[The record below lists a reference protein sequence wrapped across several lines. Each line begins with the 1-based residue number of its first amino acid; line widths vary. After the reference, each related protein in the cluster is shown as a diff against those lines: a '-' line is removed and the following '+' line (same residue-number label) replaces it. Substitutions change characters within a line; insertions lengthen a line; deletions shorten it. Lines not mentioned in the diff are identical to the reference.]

1 MYYPLNDYE
10 PPHIPFP
17 SYLREHAYPYDA
29 KLSIKDEAEK
39 MYRRIRDKSLTDD
52 ELFRLVMYGNT
63 ELAEFFAS
71 MYVPGFEKGG
81 IRRVTSD
88 YELPT
93 AVTKTSRLDAYAE
106 LKDGEC
112 VIDFEMESRRTG
124 DVLKRTRQYVA
135 NITNSFI
142 LKGEGYGRMPRT
154 VVVFFI
160 PYDMM
165 GKGRPYYVVRPK
177 DEDGEIVDEDDIRI
191 YVNWRYEGD
200 DGYGKVS
207 HDLRCAEPGEMYYNE
222 IRKRVEKMRCA
233 EPGEMYYNEI
243 RKRVEKIKDREGGAR
258 MREDVFYRMRCEGRE
273 EGRAEGR
280 AEGRNEERSAFV
292 SVLLKDNSPSDIS
305 KKFNIPLVEVER
317 IRRSMKA

>member
-1 MYYPLNDYE
+1 MNDYE

-39 MYRRIRDKSLTDD
+39 MYRRIRGKSLTDD

-71 MYVPGFEKGG
+71 MYVPGFEKGS

-135 NITNSFI
+135 NLTNSFI

-200 DGYGKVS
+200 DEYGKVS
-207 HDLRCAEPGEMYYNE
+207 HDL
-222 IRKRVEKMRCA
+222 RCA

-258 MREDVFYRMRCEGRE
+258 MREDVFYRMKREGFEEGRE
-273 EGRAEGR
+273 EGRKFERLVNAR
-280 AEGRNEERSAFV
+280 AMLASGIPSRQVADILNLSE
-292 SVLLKDNSPSDIS
+292 KDM
-305 KKFNIPLVEVER
+305 KEV
-317 IRRSMKA
+317 IRHK

>member
-29 KLSIKDEAEK
+29 RLSIKDEAEK
-39 MYRRIRDKSLTDD
+39 MYRRIRGKSLTDD
-52 ELFRLVMYGNT
+52 ELLRLVMYGNT

-71 MYVPGFEKGG
+71 MYVPGFEKGS

-135 NITNSFI
+135 NLTNSFI
-142 LKGEGYGRMPRT
+142 LKGEWYGRMPRT

-191 YVNWRYEGD
+191 YVNWRYEGED
-200 DGYGKVS
+200 EYGKVS
-207 HDLRCAEPGEMYYNE
+207 HDL
-222 IRKRVEKMRCA
+222 RCA

>member
-1 MYYPLNDYE
+1 MPMYYPLNDYE

-39 MYRRIRDKSLTDD
+39 MYRRIRGKSLTDD

-135 NITNSFI
+135 NLTNSFI

-191 YVNWRYEGD
+191 YENWRYEGED
-200 DGYGKVS
+200 EYGKVS
-207 HDLRCAEPGEMYYNE
+207 HDL
-222 IRKRVEKMRCA
+222 RCA

-258 MREDVFYRMRCEGRE
+258 MREDVFYRMKREGFEEGRE
-273 EGRAEGR
+273 EGRKFERLVNAR
-280 AEGRNEERSAFV
+280 AMLASGIPSRQVADILNLSE
-292 SVLLKDNSPSDIS
+292 KDM
-305 KKFNIPLVEVER
+305 KEV
-317 IRRSMKA
+317 IRHK

>member
-1 MYYPLNDYE
+1 MPMYYPLNDYE

-17 SYLREHAYPYDA
+17 SYLREHASSYDA
-29 KLSIKDEAEK
+29 KLSIRDEAEK

-135 NITNSFI
+135 NLTNSFI

-200 DGYGKVS
+200 DEYGKVS
-207 HDLRCAEPGEMYYNE
+207 HDL
-222 IRKRVEKMRCA
+222 RCA

-258 MREDVFYRMRCEGRE
+258 MREDVFYRMKREGFEEGRE
-273 EGRAEGR
+273 EGRKFERLVNAR
-280 AEGRNEERSAFV
+280 AMLASGIPSRQVADILNLSE
-292 SVLLKDNSPSDIS
+292 KDM
-305 KKFNIPLVEVER
+305 KEV
-317 IRRSMKA
+317 IRHK

>member
-71 MYVPGFEKGG
+71 MYVPGFEKGS

-142 LKGEGYGRMPRT
+142 LKGEGYGRMPRI

-222 IRKRVEKMRCA
+222 T
-233 EPGEMYYNEI
+233 
-243 RKRVEKIKDREGGAR
+243 RKRVEKIKDREGGTR
-258 MREDVFYRMRCEGRE
+258 MREDVF
-273 EGRAEGR
+273 
-280 AEGRNEERSAFV
+280 
-292 SVLLKDNSPSDIS
+292 
-305 KKFNIPLVEVER
+305 
-317 IRRSMKA
+317 

>member
-1 MYYPLNDYE
+1 MPMYYPLNDYE

-29 KLSIKDEAEK
+29 KLSIRDEAEK
-39 MYRRIRDKSLTDD
+39 MYRRIRGKSLTDD

-222 IRKRVEKMRCA
+222 IRKRVEK
-233 EPGEMYYNEI
+233 
-243 RKRVEKIKDREGGAR
+243 IKDREGGAR
-258 MREDVFYRMRCEGRE
+258 MREDVFYRMKREGFE
-273 EGRAEGR
+273 EGR
-280 AEGRNEERSAFV
+280 AEGRNEARSAFV

>member
-10 PPHIPFP
+10 PPHILFP
-17 SYLREHAYPYDA
+17 SYLREHAYHYDA
-29 KLSIKDEAEK
+29 RLSIRDEAEK

-135 NITNSFI
+135 NLTNSFI
-142 LKGEGYGRMPRT
+142 LKGEGYGRIPRT

-200 DGYGKVS
+200 DEYGKVS
-207 HDLRCAEPGEMYYNE
+207 HDL
-222 IRKRVEKMRCA
+222 RCA

>member
-29 KLSIKDEAEK
+29 KLSIRDEAEK

-88 YELPT
+88 YGLLT

-200 DGYGKVS
+200 DEYGKVS
-207 HDLRCAEPGEMYYNE
+207 HDLRCAEH
-222 IRKRVEKMRCA
+222 
-233 EPGEMYYNEI
+233 GEMYYNEI

>member
-29 KLSIKDEAEK
+29 KLSIRDEAEK

-71 MYVPGFEKGG
+71 MYVPGFEKGS

-135 NITNSFI
+135 NLTNSFI

-200 DGYGKVS
+200 DEYGKVS
-207 HDLRCAEPGEMYYNE
+207 HDL
-222 IRKRVEKMRCA
+222 RCA

>member
-1 MYYPLNDYE
+1 MPMYYPLNDYE

-29 KLSIKDEAEK
+29 KLSIRDEAEK
-39 MYRRIRDKSLTDD
+39 MYRRIRGKSLTDD

-71 MYVPGFEKGG
+71 MYVPGFEKGS

-135 NITNSFI
+135 NLTNSFI

-191 YVNWRYEGD
+191 YVNWRYEGED
-200 DGYGKVS
+200 EYGKVS
-207 HDLRCAEPGEMYYNE
+207 HDL
-222 IRKRVEKMRCA
+222 RCA

-258 MREDVFYRMRCEGRE
+258 MREDVFYRMKREGFE
-273 EGRAEGR
+273 EGR
-280 AEGRNEERSAFV
+280 AEGRNEARSAFV

>member
-1 MYYPLNDYE
+1 MPMYYPLNDYE

-17 SYLREHAYPYDA
+17 SYLKEHAYPYDA

-71 MYVPGFEKGG
+71 MYVPGFEKGS

-200 DGYGKVS
+200 DEYGKVS
-207 HDLRCAEPGEMYYNE
+207 HDL
-222 IRKRVEKMRCA
+222 RCA

>member
-71 MYVPGFEKGG
+71 MYVPGFEKGS
-81 IRRVTSD
+81 IRRVSSD

-135 NITNSFI
+135 NLTNSFI

-191 YVNWRYEGD
+191 YVNWKYEGED
-200 DGYGKVS
+200 EYGKVS
-207 HDLRCAEPGEMYYNE
+207 HDL
-222 IRKRVEKMRCA
+222 RCA

-258 MREDVFYRMRCEGRE
+258 MREDVFYRMKREGFE
-273 EGRAEGR
+273 EGR
-280 AEGRNEERSAFV
+280 AEGRNEARSAFV

>member
-29 KLSIKDEAEK
+29 KLSIKDESEK

-135 NITNSFI
+135 NLTNSFI
-142 LKGEGYGRMPRT
+142 LKGEGYGRIPRT

-191 YVNWRYEGD
+191 YVNWRYEGED
-200 DGYGKVS
+200 EYGKVS
-207 HDLRCAEPGEMYYNE
+207 HDL
-222 IRKRVEKMRCA
+222 RCA

-258 MREDVFYRMRCEGRE
+258 MREDVFYRMKREGFEEGRE
-273 EGRAEGR
+273 EGRKFERLVNAR
-280 AEGRNEERSAFV
+280 AMLASGIPSRQVADILNLSE
-292 SVLLKDNSPSDIS
+292 KDM
-305 KKFNIPLVEVER
+305 KEV
-317 IRRSMKA
+317 IRHK

>member
-29 KLSIKDEAEK
+29 KLSIRDEAEK

-142 LKGEGYGRMPRT
+142 LKGEGYGRIPRT
-154 VVVFFI
+154 VIVFFI

-200 DGYGKVS
+200 DEYGKVS
-207 HDLRCAEPGEMYYNE
+207 HDL
-222 IRKRVEKMRCA
+222 RCA

-258 MREDVFYRMRCEGRE
+258 MREDVFYRMKREGFE
-273 EGRAEGR
+273 EGR
-280 AEGRNEERSAFV
+280 AEGRNEARSAFV

>member
-1 MYYPLNDYE
+1 MPMYYPLNDYE

-29 KLSIKDEAEK
+29 RLSIKDEAEK
-39 MYRRIRDKSLTDD
+39 MYRRIRGKSLTDD

-112 VIDFEMESRRTG
+112 VIDFEMESRRRW

-135 NITNSFI
+135 NLTNSFI
-142 LKGEGYGRMPRT
+142 LKGEGYGRIPRT

-165 GKGRPYYVVRPK
+165 GKGRPYYVVHPK

-191 YVNWRYEGD
+191 YVNWRYEGED
-200 DGYGKVS
+200 EYGKVS
-207 HDLRCAEPGEMYYNE
+207 HDL
-222 IRKRVEKMRCA
+222 RCA

>member
-1 MYYPLNDYE
+1 
-10 PPHIPFP
+10 
-17 SYLREHAYPYDA
+17 
-29 KLSIKDEAEK
+29 
-39 MYRRIRDKSLTDD
+39 
-52 ELFRLVMYGNT
+52 
-63 ELAEFFAS
+63 
-71 MYVPGFEKGG
+71 
-81 IRRVTSD
+81 
-88 YELPT
+88 
-93 AVTKTSRLDAYAE
+93 
-106 LKDGEC
+106 
-112 VIDFEMESRRTG
+112 MESRRTG

-135 NITNSFI
+135 NLTNSFI

-154 VVVFFI
+154 VIVFFI

-191 YVNWRYEGD
+191 YVNWRYEGED
-200 DGYGKVS
+200 EYGKVS
-207 HDLRCAEPGEMYYNE
+207 HDL
-222 IRKRVEKMRCA
+222 RCA

-305 KKFNIPLVEVER
+305 KKFNIPLVEIER

>member
-135 NITNSFI
+135 NLTNSFI

-154 VVVFFI
+154 VVVIFI

-191 YVNWRYEGD
+191 YVNWRYEGED
-200 DGYGKVS
+200 EYGKVS
-207 HDLRCAEPGEMYYNE
+207 HDL
-222 IRKRVEKMRCA
+222 RCA

-258 MREDVFYRMRCEGRE
+258 MREDVFYRMKREGFE
-273 EGRAEGR
+273 EGR
-280 AEGRNEERSAFV
+280 AEGRNETRSAFV

>member
-1 MYYPLNDYE
+1 MPMYYPLNDYE

-39 MYRRIRDKSLTDD
+39 MYRRIRGKSLTDD

-135 NITNSFI
+135 NLTNSFI
-142 LKGEGYGRMPRT
+142 LKGEGYGRIPRT

-160 PYDMM
+160 PYDIM

-200 DGYGKVS
+200 DEYGKVS
-207 HDLRCAEPGEMYYNE
+207 HDL
-222 IRKRVEKMRCA
+222 RCA

-258 MREDVFYRMRCEGRE
+258 MREDVFYRMKREGFE
-273 EGRAEGR
+273 EGR
-280 AEGRNEERSAFV
+280 AEGRNETRSAFV

>member
-29 KLSIKDEAEK
+29 RLSIKDEAEK
-39 MYRRIRDKSLTDD
+39 MYRRIRGKSLTDD

-93 AVTKTSRLDAYAE
+93 AVTKTSRLDAYVE

-135 NITNSFI
+135 NLTNSFI
-142 LKGEGYGRMPRT
+142 LKGERYGRMPRT
-154 VVVFFI
+154 VIVFFI

-177 DEDGEIVDEDDIRI
+177 DEDG
-191 YVNWRYEGD
+191 
-200 DGYGKVS
+200 KVS
-207 HDLRCAEPGEMYYNE
+207 HDL
-222 IRKRVEKMRCA
+222 RCA

-273 EGRAEGR
+273 EGKAEGR

>member
-29 KLSIKDEAEK
+29 KLSIRDEAEK

-135 NITNSFI
+135 NLTNSFI
-142 LKGEGYGRMPRT
+142 LKGEGYGRIPRT

-191 YVNWRYEGD
+191 YVNWRYEGED
-200 DGYGKVS
+200 EYGKVS
-207 HDLRCAEPGEMYYNE
+207 HDL
-222 IRKRVEKMRCA
+222 RCA

-273 EGRAEGR
+273 EGRALGMEEGR
-280 AEGRNEERSAFV
+280 KFERLVNARAMLASGIPSRQVADILNL
-292 SVLLKDNSPSDIS
+292 SEKDM
-305 KKFNIPLVEVER
+305 KEV
-317 IRRSMKA
+317 IRHK

>member
-10 PPHIPFP
+10 PLHIPFP

-39 MYRRIRDKSLTDD
+39 MYRRIRGKSLTDD

-71 MYVPGFEKGG
+71 MYVPGFEKGS

-200 DGYGKVS
+200 DEYGKVS

-222 IRKRVEKMRCA
+222 IR
-233 EPGEMYYNEI
+233 

-258 MREDVFYRMRCEGRE
+258 MREDVFYRMKREGFEEGRE
-273 EGRAEGR
+273 EGRKFERLVNAR
-280 AEGRNEERSAFV
+280 AMLASGIPSRQVADILNLSE
-292 SVLLKDNSPSDIS
+292 KDM
-305 KKFNIPLVEVER
+305 KEV
-317 IRRSMKA
+317 IRHK

>member
-135 NITNSFI
+135 NLTNSFI
-142 LKGEGYGRMPRT
+142 LKGEGYGRIPRT

-200 DGYGKVS
+200 DEYGKVS
-207 HDLRCAEPGEMYYNE
+207 HDL
-222 IRKRVEKMRCA
+222 RCA

-258 MREDVFYRMRCEGRE
+258 MREDVFYRMKREGFE
-273 EGRAEGR
+273 EGR
-280 AEGRNEERSAFV
+280 AEGRNEARSAFV

>member
-39 MYRRIRDKSLTDD
+39 MYRRIRGKSLTDD

-71 MYVPGFEKGG
+71 MYVLGFEKGG

-88 YELPT
+88 YGLLT

-135 NITNSFI
+135 NLTNSFI

-191 YVNWRYEGD
+191 YVNWRYEGED
-200 DGYGKVS
+200 EYGKVS
-207 HDLRCAEPGEMYYNE
+207 HDL
-222 IRKRVEKMRCA
+222 RCA

-258 MREDVFYRMRCEGRE
+258 MREDVFYRMKREGFEEGRE
-273 EGRAEGR
+273 EGRKFERLVNAR
-280 AEGRNEERSAFV
+280 AMLASGIPSRQVADILNLSE
-292 SVLLKDNSPSDIS
+292 KDM
-305 KKFNIPLVEVER
+305 KEVVR
-317 IRRSMKA
+317 HK

>member
-63 ELAEFFAS
+63 ELAEFCAS
-71 MYVPGFEKGG
+71 MYVPGFEKGS

-191 YVNWRYEGD
+191 YVKWRYEGD
-200 DGYGKVS
+200 DEYGKVS

-222 IRKRVEKMRCA
+222 IRKRVEK
-233 EPGEMYYNEI
+233 
-243 RKRVEKIKDREGGAR
+243 IKDREG
-258 MREDVFYRMRCEGRE
+258 
-273 EGRAEGR
+273 
-280 AEGRNEERSAFV
+280 
-292 SVLLKDNSPSDIS
+292 
-305 KKFNIPLVEVER
+305 
-317 IRRSMKA
+317 

>member
-135 NITNSFI
+135 NLTNSFI

-200 DGYGKVS
+200 DEYGKVS

-222 IRKRVEKMRCA
+222 IRKRVEK
-233 EPGEMYYNEI
+233 
-243 RKRVEKIKDREGGAR
+243 IKDREGGTR
-258 MREDVFYRMRCEGRE
+258 MREDVFYRMKREGFEEGRE
-273 EGRAEGR
+273 EGRKFERLVNAR
-280 AEGRNEERSAFV
+280 AMLASGIPSRQVADILNLSE
-292 SVLLKDNSPSDIS
+292 KDM
-305 KKFNIPLVEVER
+305 KEVVR
-317 IRRSMKA
+317 HK

>member
-17 SYLREHAYPYDA
+17 SYLREHSYPYDA

-71 MYVPGFEKGG
+71 MYVPGFEKDS

-93 AVTKTSRLDAYAE
+93 AVTKTSSLDAYAE

-135 NITNSFI
+135 NLTNSFI
-142 LKGEGYGRMPRT
+142 LKGEGYGRIPRT

-191 YVNWRYEGD
+191 YVNWRYEGED
-200 DGYGKVS
+200 EYGKVS

-222 IRKRVEKMRCA
+222 IS
-233 EPGEMYYNEI
+233 
-243 RKRVEKIKDREGGAR
+243 KRVEKIKDREGGAR
-258 MREDVFYRMRCEGRE
+258 MREDVFYRMKREGFE
-273 EGRAEGR
+273 EGR
-280 AEGRNEERSAFV
+280 AEGRNEARSAFV

>member
-29 KLSIKDEAEK
+29 KLSIRDEAEK

-71 MYVPGFEKGG
+71 MYVPGFEKGS

-135 NITNSFI
+135 NLTNSFI
-142 LKGEGYGRMPRT
+142 LKGEGYGRIPRT

-191 YVNWRYEGD
+191 YVNWRYEGED
-200 DGYGKVS
+200 EYGKVS
-207 HDLRCAEPGEMYYNE
+207 HDLRCAES
-222 IRKRVEKMRCA
+222 
-233 EPGEMYYNEI
+233 GEMYYNEI

>member
-29 KLSIKDEAEK
+29 RLSIKDEAEK
-39 MYRRIRDKSLTDD
+39 MYRRIRNKNLTDD
-52 ELFRLVMYGNT
+52 ELFRLVMYGNA

-71 MYVPGFEKGG
+71 MYVPGFEKGS

-135 NITNSFI
+135 NLTNSFI
-142 LKGEGYGRMPRT
+142 LKGEGYRRIPRT
-154 VVVFFI
+154 VIVFFI
-160 PYDMM
+160 PYDIM

-191 YVNWRYEGD
+191 YVNWRYEGED
-200 DGYGKVS
+200 EYGKVS
-207 HDLRCAEPGEMYYNE
+207 HDL
-222 IRKRVEKMRCA
+222 RCA

>member
-1 MYYPLNDYE
+1 MPMYYPLNDYE

-29 KLSIKDEAEK
+29 KLSIRDEAEK
-39 MYRRIRDKSLTDD
+39 MYRRIRGKSLTDD

-71 MYVPGFEKGG
+71 MYVPGFEKGS

-135 NITNSFI
+135 NLTNSFI
-142 LKGEGYGRMPRT
+142 LKGEGYGRMPRI

-191 YVNWRYEGD
+191 YVNWRYEGED
-200 DGYGKVS
+200 EYGKVS

-222 IRKRVEKMRCA
+222 T
-233 EPGEMYYNEI
+233 
-243 RKRVEKIKDREGGAR
+243 RKRVEKIKDREGGTR
-258 MREDVFYRMRCEGRE
+258 MREDVFYRMKREGFE
-273 EGRAEGR
+273 EGR
-280 AEGRNEERSAFV
+280 AEGRNEARSAFV

>member
-1 MYYPLNDYE
+1 MPMYYPLNDYE

-135 NITNSFI
+135 NLTNSFI
-142 LKGEGYGRMPRT
+142 LKGEGYGRIPRT
-154 VVVFFI
+154 VIVFFI

-191 YVNWRYEGD
+191 YVNWRYEGED
-200 DGYGKVS
+200 EYGKVS
-207 HDLRCAEPGEMYYNE
+207 HDL
-222 IRKRVEKMRCA
+222 RCA

-258 MREDVFYRMRCEGRE
+258 MREDVFYRMKREGFEEGRE
-273 EGRAEGR
+273 EGRKFERLVNAR
-280 AEGRNEERSAFV
+280 AMLASGIPSRQVADILNLSE
-292 SVLLKDNSPSDIS
+292 KDM
-305 KKFNIPLVEVER
+305 KEVVR
-317 IRRSMKA
+317 HK

>member
-135 NITNSFI
+135 NLTNSFI
-142 LKGEGYGRMPRT
+142 LKGERYGRMPRT

-191 YVNWRYEGD
+191 YVNWRYEGED
-200 DGYGKVS
+200 EYGKVS
-207 HDLRCAEPGEMYYNE
+207 HDL
-222 IRKRVEKMRCA
+222 RCA

-280 AEGRNEERSAFV
+280 AEGRNEERSAFL

>member
-1 MYYPLNDYE
+1 MPMYYPLNDYE

-39 MYRRIRDKSLTDD
+39 MYRRIRGKSLTDD

-71 MYVPGFEKGG
+71 MYVPGFEKGS

-135 NITNSFI
+135 NLTNSFI
-142 LKGEGYGRMPRT
+142 LKGEGYGRIPRT

-200 DGYGKVS
+200 DEYGKVS
-207 HDLRCAEPGEMYYNE
+207 HDL
-222 IRKRVEKMRCA
+222 RCA

-258 MREDVFYRMRCEGRE
+258 MREDVFYRMKREGFE
-273 EGRAEGR
+273 EGR
-280 AEGRNEERSAFV
+280 AEGRNEARSAFV

>member
-135 NITNSFI
+135 NLTNSFI
-142 LKGEGYGRMPRT
+142 LKGEGYGRIPRT

-191 YVNWRYEGD
+191 YVNWRYEGED
-200 DGYGKVS
+200 EYGKVS
-207 HDLRCAEPGEMYYNE
+207 HDL
-222 IRKRVEKMRCA
+222 RCA

-258 MREDVFYRMRCEGRE
+258 MREDVFYRMKREGFE
-273 EGRAEGR
+273 EGR
-280 AEGRNEERSAFV
+280 AEGRNEARSAVV

>member
-1 MYYPLNDYE
+1 MPMYYPLNDYE

-17 SYLREHAYPYDA
+17 SYLREHASSYDA
-29 KLSIKDEAEK
+29 KLSIRDEAEK

-135 NITNSFI
+135 NLTNSFI
-142 LKGEGYGRMPRT
+142 LKGEGYGRIPRT

-200 DGYGKVS
+200 DEYGKVS
-207 HDLRCAEPGEMYYNE
+207 HDL
-222 IRKRVEKMRCA
+222 RCA

>member
-29 KLSIKDEAEK
+29 RLSIKDEAEK
-39 MYRRIRDKSLTDD
+39 MYRRIRGKSLTDD

-135 NITNSFI
+135 NLTNSFI

-191 YVNWRYEGD
+191 YVNWRYEGED
-200 DGYGKVS
+200 EYGKVS

-222 IRKRVEKMRCA
+222 IS
-233 EPGEMYYNEI
+233 
-243 RKRVEKIKDREGGAR
+243 KRVEKIKDREGGAR